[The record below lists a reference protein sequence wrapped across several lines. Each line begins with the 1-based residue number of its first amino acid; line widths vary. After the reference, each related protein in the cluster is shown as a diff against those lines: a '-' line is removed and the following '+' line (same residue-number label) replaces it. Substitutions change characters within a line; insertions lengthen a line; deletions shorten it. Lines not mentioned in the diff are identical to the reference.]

1 MDNYQLSIINYQL
14 SKPIIICPGIHDP
27 EITDQFIQAIQDKIP
42 QDYLILPTTEYL
54 PYSAIA
60 VYQWLAQQGLST
72 SEPLVFIAFS
82 AGVVGGFGA
91 AIAWQLQGGQV
102 DRFIAIDG
110 WGMPL
115 VANFPIF
122 RVSHDYF
129 THWSSG
135 LLGGGSVGFYADPG
149 VEHLEL
155 WRSPSTSRG
164 WQIISPGCK
173 TPIVLTDYLSLTLQI
188 KL

>member
-1 MDNYQLSIINYQL
+1 M
-14 SKPIIICPGIHDP
+14 PIIICPGIHDP
-27 EITDQFIQAIQDKIP
+27 QLTELFIQAIQDKIS
-42 QDYLILPTTEYL
+42 QNYLVLPTSEYL

-60 VYQWLAQQGLST
+60 VYQWLAQQGLSNT
-72 SEPLVFIAFS
+72 EPLAFITFS

-91 AIAWQLQGGQV
+91 AIAWQLQGGKV
-102 DRFIAIDG
+102 ERLIAIDG

-135 LLGGGSVGFYADPG
+135 MLGSASAGFYADPG
-149 VEHLEL
+149 VEHLDL
-155 WRSPSTSRG
+155 WRSPSTSFG
-164 WQIISPGCK
+164 WRNISPGCK
-173 TPIVLTDYLSLTLQI
+173 TPIVLTDYLLFALQV

>member
-1 MDNYQLSIINYQL
+1 M
-14 SKPIIICPGIHDP
+14 PIIICPGIHDP
-27 EITDQFIQAIQDKIP
+27 HLTELFIQALQDKIP
-42 QDYLILPTTEYL
+42 QDYLDYLVLPTSEYL

-60 VYQWLAQQGLST
+60 VFQWLDQQGLSKT
-72 SEPLVFIAFS
+72 SPLAFIAFS

-91 AIAWQLQGGQV
+91 AIAWQLKGGRV
-102 DRFIAIDG
+102 DRLIAIDG

-135 LLGGGSVGFYADPG
+135 MLGSGSAGFYADPG

-155 WRSPSTSRG
+155 WRSPSTSCG
-164 WQIISPGCK
+164 WRMISPGYK
-173 TPIVLTDYLSLTLQI
+173 THTVLTDYLLFAFQI
-188 KL
+188 QL

>member
-1 MDNYQLSIINYQL
+1 M
-14 SKPIIICPGIHDP
+14 PIIICPGIHDP
-27 EITDQFIQAIQDKIP
+27 HLTDLFVQALQAKIS
-42 QDYLILPTTEYL
+42 QDYLVLPTTEYL

-60 VYQWLAQQGLST
+60 VYQWLDEQKLSKT
-72 SEPLVFIAFS
+72 EPLAFIAFS

-91 AIAWQLQGGQV
+91 AIAWQLQGGRV
-102 DRFIAIDG
+102 DRFIAMDG

-135 LLGGGSVGFYADPG
+135 ILGGGSGGFYADPG

-155 WRSPSTSRG
+155 WRSPSTSFG
-164 WQIISPGCK
+164 WQTISPGCK
-173 TPIVLTDYLSLTLQI
+173 TPIVLADYLCLALLVKI
-188 KL
+188 